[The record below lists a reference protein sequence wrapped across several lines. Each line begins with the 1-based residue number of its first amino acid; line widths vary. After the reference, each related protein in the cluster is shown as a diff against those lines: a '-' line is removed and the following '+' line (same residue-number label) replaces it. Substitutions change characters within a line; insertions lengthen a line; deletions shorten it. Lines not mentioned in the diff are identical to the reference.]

1 MGSHLTI
8 LFSILLISSIVL
20 ASTFETSHGEEVIA
34 TSIGFENS
42 VVLELK
48 NSRGNIANIDSVRI
62 WLVDDNEFKSF
73 KTEQGWMGKNTPQG
87 VIIFTSENNVKP
99 GEGVKFGIK
108 TLNQNPSINWKAI
121 DGEGNVIEIGTAE
134 VSNESNSNESN
145 SNESK
150 LNESQ
155 NSSINDNS
163 RFRLI
168 PEQPNA
174 DSNFRLIGENFV
186 PKQNMDFYIQD
197 DFIDKVRI
205 DDNGNIFYTG
215 KVPSELKNDRTEFV
229 LQDATGNEK
238 VLSLR
243 IQESDN
249 RKISEIIK
257 LSIGNTPQQIK
268 RGEIITIDGSGTAE
282 VTLTIT
288 SKYADGEILEIDNV
302 QIGYNGKWTHDI
314 LFPFDLELGTVMIE
328 IDDGI
333 TKALRNVEVISATLI
348 NIESEFTKYEPGEV
362 IKFSG
367 VGVPNKEMS
376 IIIEDSIGTQIYS
389 RSIEIGELGNV
400 SFDTT
405 ISRDSIEGTY
415 VLYTYQGDETGITTF
430 GVGQEPQAIII
441 IKPTKLN
448 YTVDENIEIMIK
460 GSSNAQVSIILIDSA
475 NREILSE
482 SINLGEDGIEMYKIN
497 SGELSN
503 GAYIINAQRGESS
516 SEARFAVGF
525 TTGSGVISVQSTKS
539 EYVQGDQIL
548 ILGSTSTPNSL
559 LELKI
564 INTSG
569 EIIKKIDTFSD
580 QSGTFIVD
588 NFRIPIDGEIGIWKI
603 DVKSGS
609 NFDTI
614 EIEVKDDSN
623 EFLIILEKTIFTPNE
638 VMTITGSGA
647 SGGTVSLKV
656 FNSEGLEIVSLSVP
670 STDQG
675 NFSTVWAMPKDLP
688 IGEYEIIVDDGINNT
703 FLEFIVI

>member
-48 NSRGNIANIDSVRI
+48 NSRGNSANIDSVRI
-62 WLVDDNEFKSF
+62 WLMDDNEFKSF

-302 QIGYNGKWTHDI
+302 QIGYNGKWIHDI

-503 GAYIINAQRGESS
+503 GAYIINVQRGESS

-539 EYVQGDQIL
+539 EYLQGDQML

-564 INTSG
+564 INPSG
-569 EIIKKIDTFSD
+569 EVIKKIDTFSD

-588 NFRIPIDGEIGIWKI
+588 NFRIPIDAEIGFWKI

-609 NFDTI
+609 NFDSI
-614 EIEVKDDSN
+614 EFEVKDDSN
-623 EFLIILEKTIFTPNE
+623 EFLVLLEKTTFSPNE
-638 VMTITGSGA
+638 VMSISGSG
-647 SGGTVSLKV
+647 STGGTVSLKV
-656 FNSEGLEIVSLSVP
+656 FNSEGVEIVSLSVP
-670 STDQG
+670 STDKG
-675 NFSTVWAMPKDLP
+675 NFSTVWAIPKDLP
-688 IGEYEIIVDDGINNT
+688 VGEYEIIIDDGINNT
-703 FLEFIVI
+703 YLEFTVI

>member
-1 MGSHLTI
+1 MGSYLTI

-20 ASTFETSHGEEVIA
+20 TSTFETSHGEEVIA

-134 VSNESNSNESN
+134 VNNESN

-155 NSSINDNS
+155 NSSINDSS

-257 LSIGNTPQQIK
+257 LSIGNTPQEIK

-348 NIESEFTKYEPGEV
+348 NIESEFTKYEPGEI

-441 IKPTKLN
+441 LKPTKLN
-448 YTVDENIEIMIK
+448 YAVDEDIEIMIK
-460 GSSNAQVSIILIDSA
+460 GSSNAQVSVILIDSA

-482 SINLGEDGIEMYKIN
+482 SINLGEDGIEMYEIN
-497 SGELSN
+497 AGELSN
-503 GAYIINAQRGESS
+503 GSYVINAQRGESS

-539 EYVQGDQIL
+539 EYLQGDQIL

-564 INTSG
+564 INPSG
-569 EIIKKIDTFSD
+569 EVIKKIDTFSD

-588 NFRIPIDGEIGIWKI
+588 NFRIPIDAEIGFWKI

-609 NFDTI
+609 NFDSI

-623 EFLIILEKTIFTPNE
+623 EFLVLLEKTTFSPNE
-638 VMTITGSGA
+638 VMSINGSG
-647 SGGTVSLKV
+647 STGGTVSLKV
-656 FNSEGLEIVSLSVP
+656 FNSEGGEIVSLSVP
-670 STDQG
+670 STDKG
-675 NFSTVWAMPKDLP
+675 NFSTLWAIPKDLP
-688 IGEYEIIVDDGINNT
+688 VGEYEIIIDDGISNT
-703 FLEFIVI
+703 YLEFTII

>member
-1 MGSHLTI
+1 MSSNSTI
-8 LFSILLISSIVL
+8 LFSILLISSIAL
-20 ASTFETSHGEEVIA
+20 ASTFEKGYGEEVIA

-62 WLVDDNEFKSF
+62 WLEVDNEFKSF
-73 KTEQGWMGKNTPQG
+73 KTEKGWMGKNTPQG
-87 VIIFTSENNVKP
+87 VIIFTSENDVKP

-108 TLNQNPSINWKAI
+108 TLNQNPSINWKAV
-121 DGEGNVIEIGTAE
+121 DGEGNVIQIGTAK
-134 VSNESNSNESN
+134 VSNESD

-150 LNESQ
+150 FNESKD
-155 NSSINDNS
+155 SAINDNS

-168 PEQPNA
+168 PEQPSA
-174 DSNFRLIGENFV
+174 DSNFRLIGENFI
-186 PKQNMDFYIQD
+186 PKQNIDFYIQD
-197 DFIDKVRI
+197 DFIDNVKI
-205 DDNGNIFYTG
+205 GDDGNIFYTG
-215 KVPSELKNDRTEFV
+215 KVPSELKNDRTEFI
-229 LQDATGNEK
+229 LQDSTGNEK

-243 IQESDN
+243 IQEGDN
-249 RKISEIIK
+249 RKISETIK

-268 RGEIITIDGSGTAE
+268 RGETMTIDGSGTVE
-282 VTLTIT
+282 RTLTIT
-288 SKYADGEILEIDNV
+288 SKFSGEILGIDNV
-302 QIGYNGKWTHDI
+302 KVGYDGRWTYDI
-314 LFPFDLELGTVMIE
+314 LFPFDLELGTLMIE

-333 TKALRNVEVISATLI
+333 TKVLRNVEVISATLI
-348 NIESEFTKYEPGEV
+348 NIDSEFTKYEPGEV
-362 IKFSG
+362 ARFSG
-367 VGVPNKEMS
+367 TGVPNKEMS

-389 RSIEIGELGNV
+389 RSIEVGELGNI
-400 SFDTT
+400 SFETS
-405 ISRDSIEGTY
+405 ISRDSVEGTY

-441 IKPTKLN
+441 LKPTKLN
-448 YTVDENIEIMIK
+448 FAVDEDIEIMIK
-460 GSSNAQVSIILIDSA
+460 AASKSQISVILIDSA

-482 SINLGEDGIEMYKIN
+482 SINLGEDGIEMYKIDAGKI
-497 SGELSN
+497 SS

>member
-1 MGSHLTI
+1 MSSNSTI
-8 LFSILLISSIVL
+8 LFSILLISSIAL
-20 ASTFETSHGEEVIA
+20 ASTFEKGHGEEVIA

-62 WLVDDNEFKSF
+62 WLEVDNEFKSF
-73 KTEQGWMGKNTPQG
+73 KTEKGWMGKNTPQG
-87 VIIFTSENNVKP
+87 VIIFTSENDVKP

-108 TLNQNPSINWKAI
+108 TLNQNPSINWKAV
-121 DGEGNVIEIGTAE
+121 DGEGNVIQIGTAK
-134 VSNESNSNESN
+134 VSNESD

-150 LNESQ
+150 FNESKD
-155 NSSINDNS
+155 SAINDNS

-168 PEQPNA
+168 PEQPSA
-174 DSNFRLIGENFV
+174 DSNFRLIGENFI
-186 PKQNMDFYIQD
+186 PKQNIDFYIQD
-197 DFIDKVRI
+197 DFIDNVKI
-205 DDNGNIFYTG
+205 GDDGNIFYTG
-215 KVPSELKNDRTEFV
+215 KVPSELKNDRTEFI
-229 LQDATGNEK
+229 LQDSTGNEK

-243 IQESDN
+243 IQEGDN
-249 RKISEIIK
+249 RKISETIK

-268 RGEIITIDGSGTAE
+268 RGETMTIDGSGTVE
-282 VTLTIT
+282 RTLTIT
-288 SKYADGEILEIDNV
+288 SKFSGEILGIDNV
-302 QIGYNGKWTHDI
+302 KVGYDGRWTYDI
-314 LFPFDLELGTVMIE
+314 LFPFDLELGTLMIE

-333 TKALRNVEVISATLI
+333 TKVLRNVEVISATLI
-348 NIESEFTKYEPGEV
+348 NIDSEFTKYEPGEV
-362 IKFSG
+362 VRFSG
-367 VGVPNKEMS
+367 TGVPNKEMS

-389 RSIEIGELGNV
+389 RSIEVGELGNI
-400 SFDTT
+400 SFETS
-405 ISRDSIEGTY
+405 ISRDSVEGTY

-441 IKPTKLN
+441 LKPTKLN
-448 YTVDENIEIMIK
+448 FAVDEDIEIMIK
-460 GSSNAQVSIILIDSA
+460 AASKSQISVILIDSA

-482 SINLGEDGIEMYKIN
+482 SINLGEDGIEMYKIDAGKI
-497 SGELSN
+497 SS

>member
-1 MGSHLTI
+1 MSSNSTI
-8 LFSILLISSIVL
+8 LFSILLISSIAL
-20 ASTFETSHGEEVIA
+20 ASTFEKGHGEEVIA

-62 WLVDDNEFKSF
+62 WLEVDNEFKSF
-73 KTEQGWMGKNTPQG
+73 KTEKGWMGKNTPQG
-87 VIIFTSENNVKP
+87 VIIFTSENDVKP

-108 TLNQNPSINWKAI
+108 TLNQNPSINWKAV
-121 DGEGNVIEIGTAE
+121 DGEGNVIQIGTAK
-134 VSNESNSNESN
+134 VSNESD

-150 LNESQ
+150 FNESKD
-155 NSSINDNS
+155 SAINDNS

-168 PEQPNA
+168 PEQPSA
-174 DSNFRLIGENFV
+174 DSNFRLIGENFI
-186 PKQNMDFYIQD
+186 PKQNIDFYIQD
-197 DFIDKVRI
+197 DFIDNVKI
-205 DDNGNIFYTG
+205 GDDGNIFYTG
-215 KVPSELKNDRTEFV
+215 KVPSELKNDRTEFI
-229 LQDATGNEK
+229 LQDSTGNEK

-243 IQESDN
+243 IQEGDN
-249 RKISEIIK
+249 RKISETIK

-268 RGEIITIDGSGTAE
+268 RGETMTIDGSGTVE
-282 VTLTIT
+282 RTLTIT
-288 SKYADGEILEIDNV
+288 SKFSGEILGIDNV
-302 QIGYNGKWTHDI
+302 KVGYDGRWTYDI
-314 LFPFDLELGTVMIE
+314 LFPFDLELGTLMIE

-333 TKALRNVEVISATLI
+333 TKVLRNVEVISATLI
-348 NIESEFTKYEPGEV
+348 NIDSEFTKYEPGEV
-362 IKFSG
+362 ARFSG
-367 VGVPNKEMS
+367 TGVPNKEMS

-389 RSIEIGELGNV
+389 RSIEVGELGNI
-400 SFDTT
+400 SFETS
-405 ISRDSIEGTY
+405 ISRDSVEGTY

-441 IKPTKLN
+441 LKPTKLN
-448 YTVDENIEIMIK
+448 FAVDEDIEIMIK
-460 GSSNAQVSIILIDSA
+460 AASKSQISVILIDSA

-482 SINLGEDGIEMYKIN
+482 SINLGEDGIEMYKIDAGKI
-497 SGELSN
+497 SS

>member
-48 NSRGNIANIDSVRI
+48 NSRGNSANIDSVRI
-62 WLVDDNEFKSF
+62 WLMDDNEFKSF

-302 QIGYNGKWTHDI
+302 QIGYNGKWIHDI

-503 GAYIINAQRGESS
+503 GAYIINVQRGESS

-539 EYVQGDQIL
+539 EYLQGDQML

-564 INTSG
+564 INPSG
-569 EIIKKIDTFSD
+569 EVIKKIDTFSD

-588 NFRIPIDGEIGIWKI
+588 NFRIPIDAEIGFWKI

-609 NFDTI
+609 NFDSI

-623 EFLIILEKTIFTPNE
+623 EFLVLLEKTTFSPNE
-638 VMTITGSGA
+638 VMSISGSG
-647 SGGTVSLKV
+647 STGGTVSLKV
-656 FNSEGLEIVSLSVP
+656 FSSEGVEIVSLSVP
-670 STDQG
+670 STDKG
-675 NFSTVWAMPKDLP
+675 NFSTLWAIPKDLP
-688 IGEYEIIVDDGINNT
+688 VGEYEIIIDDGISNT
-703 FLEFIVI
+703 YLEFTII